1 MSRKVLIIKRFKVK
15 YLVADTIKVQ
25 AFDAHALSNSFL
37 KNATCASLLQ
47 TQLTMM
53 IKLNL

>member
-37 KNATCASLLQ
+37 KNATCASLL
-47 TQLTMM
+47 
-53 IKLNL
+53 